1 MVRKKQHNIV
11 ILGAGVAGMQVAQT
25 LSKKIKDDKYK
36 IILIDKSLF
45 HIFQSDLYEVATAYK
60 KTMTRECLVA
70 LRETVASP
78 INKMIDTN
86 KISFIRDQITNIDY
100 SNKEIALKKG
110 EKIKYEFLAITLGA
124 VTNYYGINGIEK
136 HSMPLKTVDDAIAI
150 NCRLDQHLYDL
161 NKNKQNKIVNIVI
174 GGGGPTGVET
184 AAELS
189 RSLNKL
195 AKKYKYN
202 RKKIKVQIIN
212 GSDKLGSIDKKV
224 SDIIEKRLKKL
235 GINVTLNSFINS
247 VTRKEIITKSGK
259 TLRKVKYD
267 ILIWTGGIKINPI
280 IKRTL
285 KVNEYLQTT
294 FDTKVFAAG
303 DNAIVQTKNG
313 NLPQVAYI
321 AFNEGKAVAHNIIR
335 SINNEDLKK
344 FKPIMPPTLIPLGG
358 RIAIFHYKWLTFYGR
373 WCWFARNL
381 IFLKYALSILPIH
394 KAIKKWMKGT
404 KIFITND

>member
-1 MVRKKQHNIV
+1 MVRKTQHNIV
-11 ILGAGVAGMQVAQT
+11 ILGAGVSGMQVAQT
-25 LSKKIKDDKYK
+25 LSKKLKDDKYK

-70 LRETVASP
+70 LKETVASP
-78 INKMIDTN
+78 ISKMIDTN

-100 SNKEIALKKG
+100 SNKEIVLKKG

-124 VTNYYGINGIEK
+124 VTNYYGISGLEK
-136 HSMPLKTVDDAIAI
+136 YSMPLKTVDDAISI
-150 NCRLDQHLYDL
+150 NCLLDQHFYNL

-202 RKKIKVQIIN
+202 RKKVKVQIIN

-224 SDIIEKRLKKL
+224 SDIIEKRFKKL

-247 VTRKEIITKSGK
+247 VTKKEIITKSGK

-267 ILIWTGGIKINPI
+267 ILIWTGGVKINPI

-285 KVNEYLQTT
+285 TVNEYLQTK
-294 FDTKVFAAG
+294 FDKKVFAAG
-303 DNAIVQTKNG
+303 DNALFQTKNG
-313 NLPQVAYI
+313 NLPQVAYV
-321 AFNEGKAVAHNIIR
+321 AFNEGKAVAYNIIR

-344 FKPIMPPTLIPLGG
+344 FRPIMPPTLIPLGG
-358 RIAIFHYKWLTFYGR
+358 RIAIFNYKWLTFYGR
-373 WCWFARNL
+373 LCWFIRSL
-381 IFLKYALSILPIH
+381 ISLKYALSILPIW
-394 KAIKKWMKGT
+394 KAIKKWRKGT